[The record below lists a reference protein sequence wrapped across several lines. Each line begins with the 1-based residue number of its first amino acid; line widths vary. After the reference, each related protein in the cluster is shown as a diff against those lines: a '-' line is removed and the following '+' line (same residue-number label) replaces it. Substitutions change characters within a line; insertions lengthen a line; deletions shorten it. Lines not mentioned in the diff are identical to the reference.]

1 MSSSHFAKAAAGSPG
16 TRRHAPA
23 RRTRFLSAWESDI
36 GFQSRGPVCTD
47 PRAGRP
53 RLSVLHGAFS
63 SRGRSGI
70 LSPAPPTD
78 RVLPGGSAPLR
89 RGIPAPPRSA
99 VVASP
104 RLLGKGPAGSPAG
117 DAEPRGPC
125 PRRWHGG
132 VTLGDAR
139 QGGGTLGPER
149 GEPSAVPVP
158 LGGEARHCVVSAVPA
173 LIHSVPAGQPR
184 DLARSLGCLAAAGW
198 PCGQARQT
206 AVAAADGPH
215 APREALTE
223 RVWRGSLVFG
233 DVPPWCPARCRPGT
247 GATAG
252 PPKGRRDCMFV
263 RTLHCPLEPP
273 SQGARRASPQ
283 HQVPP
288 RQPD

>member
-1 MSSSHFAKAAAGSPG
+1 MHRPPRGPS
-16 TRRHAPA
+16 APVCPPWGL
-23 RRTRFLSAWESDI
+23 FLSREKWH
-36 GFQSRGPVCTD
+36 PVPCPTH
-47 PRAGRP
+47 GP
-53 RLSVLHGAFS
+53 RLPRRVSPPPPWHPS
-63 SRGRSGI
+63 S
-70 LSPAPPTD
+70 
-78 RVLPGGSAPLR
+78 
-89 RGIPAPPRSA
+89 PRSA

-104 RLLGKGPAGSPAG
+104 WLLGKGPAGSPAG

-206 AVAAADGPH
+206 AVAAADGPR

-247 GATAG
+247 GATARS
-252 PPKGRRDCMFV
+252 PKGRRDCMFV
-263 RTLHCPLEPP
+263 HTLRCPREPP
-273 SQGARRASPQ
+273 SQGAHRAAPR